1 MKESDFLKYD
11 GWDFSALMA
20 FTVMNE
26 YRHVYSS
33 LSKDKKVKLAHQFYD
48 FIFRCNN
55 IPIRFESKESKN
67 YLKSDRTADH
77 PFSAR
82 VAHRAIMNDNQWL
95 LDDFEKFK
103 LEFYKLLYKI
113 NVTEDENQKVRIAP
127 DGNGDVKIEK
137 FIVERYEG
145 VEQWYDNET
154 NKWVEDFPL
163 KIPSW
168 YGEYELSKIPASL
181 FRNDDELRQK
191 YLTS

>member
-1 MKESDFLKYD
+1 M
-11 GWDFSALMA
+11 G
-20 FTVMNE
+20 
-26 YRHVYSS
+26 SS
-33 LSKDKKVKLAHQFYD
+33 FEVK
-48 FIFRCNN
+48 IG
-55 IPIRFESKESKN
+55 
-67 YLKSDRTADH
+67 
-77 PFSAR
+77 PF
-82 VAHRAIMNDNQWL
+82 V
-95 LDDFEKFK
+95 
-103 LEFYKLLYKI
+103 LYKI